1 MTCRQCVAEAK
12 ACGGMQSCTR
22 MWHETYWTCAVLH
35 KNAHAFA
42 ASLHCCTVQRCAPGK
57 HDMNNFEE
65 ASKRCQQTQK
75 PASQLCSPEFV
86 LCMNISLVLAQ
97 QKSDVSRA
105 AAGSNVQRC
114 AVVYIACEHVGT
126 VGQQFGRAVFVTP
139 AGRECTRKGRHVAV
153 IQRR

>member
-57 HDMNNFEE
+57 HDMTNFEE
-65 ASKRCQQTQK
+65 ASKRC
-75 PASQLCSPEFV
+75 
-86 LCMNISLVLAQ
+86 
-97 QKSDVSRA
+97 
-105 AAGSNVQRC
+105 
-114 AVVYIACEHVGT
+114 
-126 VGQQFGRAVFVTP
+126 
-139 AGRECTRKGRHVAV
+139 
-153 IQRR
+153 